1 MIPIDPA
8 LLTLAGVGLAGARP
22 PERHG
27 WDSRRDDVLAHGLAG
42 LLALAEASGLVELDD
57 ETIERL
63 HLQLEAEAIRAV
75 RLEGE
80 LIRLAPLLA
89 DLPAVILKGAVL
101 AHGAYPDPQ
110 LRPFTDLDI
119 LVPGHRI
126 GDAIGELRAR
136 GYERTRPEPA
146 PGFDARVGKA
156 ITLSHPGGVV
166 VDLHRT
172 LVAGILGE
180 SIDVDDLISRRR
192 HVAIGGV
199 PIPGPSWEAHLV
211 EAALHAVV
219 GDGLARALSIRDVAQ
234 VALHAHLDPEE
245 AVDLAR
251 RWEVADQVA
260 AGLRAAIVA
269 FGLEL
274 SASLRGLADLHP
286 ALPDALPSE
295 VRSARSRLDELRHGD
310 LRRRITLTQ
319 ALVAPSP
326 AFLRRTYG
334 AGPLPHLYAR
344 RWRYLFQRAVDA
356 RSTPDQL
363 RTELSPAPPPAPEPT
378 VHQPAAAAEPT
389 AAPEPTATE
398 PRAADAA
405 ERPRAKAV
413 ETVVRRRTTS
423 AAVPPTVGPA
433 RRHAAALPRP
443 ERLTR
448 EDAARWHPQPPKQQR
463 WSDERPA
470 RAEGAPPAGGG
481 HGSDGPPDDGPPPDP
496 SGDGVAQAPFGLTPE
511 QIDLAVAPERS
522 GVPLFAFGIG
532 LLAATVVAAQLGIT
546 SLGIASVPLA
556 AVLLALATSRRIRRV
571 HPDEAWVGR
580 WLVLGVVAKLT
591 ASYLRYLT
599 LVVGYEG
606 VGDATGYDGFGRQLA
621 RAWMGQGTAP
631 VLPDLRRTNFLRW
644 FTGVIYYLFGSNMVA
659 GFFVFGLFALVGSY
673 LWYRAT
679 VEAVPQLDKRV
690 YLALVLFAPSIAF
703 WPSSIGKESL
713 MQLGIGAVALGTSFL
728 VRQRLLVGL
737 AVGAAGG
744 WVLWVVRPHLLALV
758 TVAAGCAYLVGRVR
772 TSDHGLG
779 SLVARPVGL
788 ITVALLVS
796 FTVSQGAEFLGIE
809 EISLSSIEAEL
820 DAQTER
826 SAQGGS
832 QFDNGGN
839 SLNPLNLPRGAVTVL
854 LRPFPWETDS
864 PFQLFSSLES
874 VLLAALIV
882 VRMPSLRTA
891 LTRARATPFL
901 LYCWVLTL
909 LYAATFSSFA
919 NFGLLVR
926 QRSLVLPALF
936 VLLAVSPALE
946 RKHREGARSVED
958 APWDVHALR

>member
-8 LLTLAGVGLAGARP
+8 LLGLAGVGLAGARP

-63 HLQLEAEAIRAV
+63 DLRLEAEAIRAV

-119 LVPGHRI
+119 LVPGHRL
-126 GDAIGELRAR
+126 GDAIGELGTH
-136 GYERTRPEPA
+136 GYARTRPEPA

-180 SIDVDDLISRRR
+180 SIDVDDLVSRRR
-192 HVAIGGV
+192 HVAISGV

-211 EAALHAVV
+211 ESALHAVV

-234 VALHAHLDPEE
+234 VALHPHLDPEQ

-251 RWEVADQVA
+251 RWEVADPVA
-260 AGLRAAIVA
+260 DGLRAAIEA

-274 SASLRGLADLHP
+274 PVALRGLADRHP

-310 LRRRITLTQ
+310 LRRRITLTH

-326 AFLRRTYG
+326 AFLRWSYG
-334 AGPLPHLYAR
+334 AGPLPQLYAR
-344 RWRYLFQRAVDA
+344 RWRYLYQRSVNA
-356 RSTPDQL
+356 RSTPDQPH
-363 RTELSPAPPPAPEPT
+363 TEPSPAPPTPPAPEPI
-378 VHQPAAAAEPT
+378 
-389 AAPEPTATE
+389 
-398 PRAADAA
+398 AADAA

-413 ETVVRRRTTS
+413 ETVVRRRAAS

-433 RRHAAALPRP
+433 RRHAAAPPRP

-448 EDAARWHPQPPKQQR
+448 RDAARWHPQPPKQHR

-470 RAEGAPPAGGG
+470 RADGAGPPASGD

-496 SGDGVAQAPFGLTPE
+496 SGEGAARAPFGLTPA
-511 QIDLAVAPERS
+511 QVDLAAAPERS
-522 GVPLFAFGIG
+522 GVPLFGFGIG
-532 LLAATVVAAQLGIT
+532 LLAATVVAAQLGVT

-556 AVLLALATSRRIRRV
+556 AVLLALAGSRRIRRV

-606 VGDATGYDGFGRQLA
+606 VGDATVYDGFGRQLA
-621 RAWMGQGTAP
+621 RAWMGEGTAP
-631 VLPDLRRTNFLRW
+631 ELPDLRRTNFLRW
-644 FTGVIYYLFGSNMVA
+644 FTGVVYYLFGSNIVV
-659 GFFVFGLFALVGSY
+659 GFFVFGLLALVGSY

-679 VEAVPQLDKRV
+679 VDAVPQLDKRI

-728 VRQRLLVGL
+728 LRQRLLTGL
-737 AVGAAGG
+737 AVGVAGG
-744 WVLWVVRPHLLALV
+744 WLLWVVRPHLLALV

-779 SLVARPVGL
+779 SLAARPVGL
-788 ITVALLVS
+788 ITVAFLVS
-796 FTVSQGAEFLGIE
+796 FTVSQGAEFLEIE
-809 EISLSSIEAEL
+809 ELSLSSIEGEL
-820 DAQTER
+820 DAQTENT
-826 SAQGGS
+826 AQGGS

-854 LRPFPWETDS
+854 LRPFPWEADT
-864 PFQLFSSLES
+864 PFQLLSSLES
-874 VLLAALIV
+874 LLLAALIV
-882 VRMPSLRTA
+882 VRLPSLRTA

-958 APWDVHALR
+958 AHWGVHALR